1 MIDDDLMEDSNDEE
15 ENTQQNKYL
24 LFPLGSEVYG
34 IPIHTVIN
42 IVELQ
47 KITAVPDVPPY
58 IKGLINLRGNVL
70 PVIDL
75 RLRFHLPERAYD
87 DRTCI
92 IVAKS
97 AGQTFGM
104 IVDTVAEVQDI
115 PADRIEPPVQV
126 MNRDVNR
133 QYIMGLG
140 KVGDSIRILLDVE
153 KLLDAEDLP
162 RSLGEAS

>member
-1 MIDDDLMEDSNDEE
+1 MLDDELMEDSIDEE

-24 LFPLGSEVYG
+24 LFPLGEELYG
-34 IPIHTVIN
+34 IPIQTVIN

-47 KITAVPDVPPY
+47 KITAVPDVPGY

-75 RLRFHLPERAYD
+75 RVRFNLSAREYD

-92 IVAKS
+92 IIVKS
-97 AGQTFGM
+97 KDQSFGL

-115 PADRIEPPVQV
+115 PADQIEPPVQV
-126 MNRDVNR
+126 MNKKFNK
-133 QYIMGLG
+133 QYIMGIG
-140 KVGDSIRILLDVE
+140 KVGDSIRILLDVD
-153 KLLDAEDLP
+153 KLLDEDDLP
-162 RSLGEAS
+162 SGMKVS

>member
-1 MIDDDLMEDSNDEE
+1 MIDEDLMEDSNDEE
-15 ENTQQNKYL
+15 ENAQQNKYL
-24 LFPLGSEVYG
+24 LFPLGGEVYG

-75 RLRFHLPERAYD
+75 RLRFHLPERPYD

-115 PADRIEPPVQV
+115 PSDRIEPPVQV
-126 MNRDVNR
+126 MNRDANR

-162 RSLGEAS
+162 QTIGAAS

>member
-1 MIDDDLMEDSNDEE
+1 MLDDELMDDSIDDDGNA
-15 ENTQQNKYL
+15 QQNKYL
-24 LFPLGSEVYG
+24 LFPLGDELYG

-47 KITAVPDVPPY
+47 KITAVPDVPNY

-75 RLRFHLPERAYD
+75 RVRFNLSAREYD

-92 IVAKS
+92 IIVK
-97 AGQTFGM
+97 AGDQSFGL

-115 PADRIEPPVQV
+115 PSEQIEPPVQV
-126 MNRDVNR
+126 MNKKFNK
-133 QYIMGLG
+133 QYIMGIG
-140 KVGDSIRILLDVE
+140 KVGDSIRILLNVD
-153 KLLDAEDLP
+153 KLLEEDDLP
-162 RSLGEAS
+162 PDLKAS